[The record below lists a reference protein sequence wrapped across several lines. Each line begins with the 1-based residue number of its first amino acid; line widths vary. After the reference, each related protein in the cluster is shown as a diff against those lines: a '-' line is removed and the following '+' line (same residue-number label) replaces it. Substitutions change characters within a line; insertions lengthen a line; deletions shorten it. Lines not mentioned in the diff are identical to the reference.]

1 MNVNKTFLA
10 GNITRTPETRSV
22 GSTTLTKFGVA
33 TNRHYTAN
41 GEKKQEATFVDVLA
55 WGKTGETI
63 AKYLKKGDPIFIE
76 GRLSFSSWED
86 KATGSKRS
94 KLEVV
99 CESFQFVGSTSKSN
113 DAPSS
118 EREPDYGDTPF

>member
-1 MNVNKTFLA
+1 MNVNKTFLG
-10 GNITRTPETRSV
+10 GNITREPETRHV

-76 GRLSFSSWED
+76 GRLSFSLWED
-86 KATGSKRS
+86 KSTGSKRS

-99 CESFQFVGSTSKSN
+99 CESFQFVGSSSTDSKKST
-113 DAPSS
+113 
-118 EREPDYGDTPF
+118 EPDYGDVPF

>member
-10 GNITRTPETRSV
+10 GNITREPDTRSV

-33 TNRHYTAN
+33 ANRHYTVN

-99 CESFQFVGSTSKSN
+99 CEPFQFVGSSSSTDSKKST
-113 DAPSS
+113 
-118 EREPDYGDTPF
+118 EPDYGDTPF